1 MKLGDGPLSHLSEF
15 PSLCRPLFGFEGTRR
30 NTAEHTY
37 YYFTVQQLVP
47 LFFTVQIFSTIK
59 FL

>member
-37 YYFTVQQLVP
+37 YYFHSTK
-47 LFFTVQIFSTIK
+47 ISTIVFHRTK
-59 FL
+59 L